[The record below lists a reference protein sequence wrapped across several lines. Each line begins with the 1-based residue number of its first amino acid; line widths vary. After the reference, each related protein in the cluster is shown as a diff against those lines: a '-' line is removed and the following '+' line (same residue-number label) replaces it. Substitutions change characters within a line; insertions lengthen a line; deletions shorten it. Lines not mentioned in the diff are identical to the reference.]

1 MTSLLIGIAIVVV
14 LVLFAV
20 ALYLH
25 WLLYKQRLKHDEG
38 VRVLAALQKEKRKR
52 TKNSIVVLV
61 KGALEGQVTLTEACI
76 RISKLMESINFI
88 EENDEDYK
96 VFSQLTQATSHI
108 PILDEWQ
115 KLSKKEKQAYDKQR
129 EKIERKYQDFVES
142 AMHRLLKDER
152 LKIEG

>member
-1 MTSLLIGIAIVVV
+1 MTSLLIGIAVVVV

-38 VRVLAALQKEKRKR
+38 VRVLEALQKEKRMR
-52 TKNSIVVLV
+52 TKKSITVLA
-61 KGALEGQVTLTEACI
+61 KGTLEGQVTLTEACI

-88 EENDEDYK
+88 EDNDEDYK
-96 VFSQLTQATSHI
+96 VFSQLAQATSHI

-115 KLSKKEKQAYDKQR
+115 KLTKKEKQVYEKQR
-129 EKIERKYQDFVES
+129 EKIEEKYQDFVEN

-152 LKIEG
+152 LNVEE